1 MPSNKIKLYVKK
13 LSESSGRLFKANS
26 VKAMLAIFVYNQM
39 IKECTCTDL
48 KIISEN
54 KIMKTVSFFYGILG
68 EMTMIKS

>member
-1 MPSNKIKLYVKK
+1 
-13 LSESSGRLFKANS
+13 
-26 VKAMLAIFVYNQM
+26 MLAIFVYNQM